1 MIRRYNYRVALGEA
15 TFELLPTGDG
25 TGYAI
30 LRMEASETT
39 TLSIRGGDAKFYTDN
54 SGAGESSTWTITSGA
69 IRSIFVKCTSRSL
82 LVFPKQGVITKWGIS
97 TSLNGWSSE
106 INAPLISSVGFPLR
120 NLTHLHLTGQCEFS
134 GSLPSGLTYLYLLGT
149 NINWTY
155 SGSLPSKLTSL
166 TLNGSNINWT
176 YSGSLPSGLT
186 SLYLNGTNINW
197 TYSGS
202 LPSGLTSLTLNG
214 SNINWTYSGS
224 LPSGLTSL
232 TLYGTNIN
240 WTYSGSLP
248 SGLTYLYLLGT
259 NINWTYSGS
268 LPSGLTS
275 LTLNGSN
282 INWTAFDASGSGNIT
297 TYYRLLDFVTTA
309 FSVTNFISLLQ
320 SMVSRVGGLP
330 TTCIISDYDNNP
342 TPDEIKNAT
351 PNQSGTDAEKA
362 KHWVEQLRSEKGV
375 TSLILN
381 NTNIS

>member
-155 SGSLPSKLTSL
+155 SGSLPS
-166 TLNGSNINWT
+166 
-176 YSGSLPSGLT
+176 
-186 SLYLNGTNINW
+186 
-197 TYSGS
+197 
-202 LPSGLTSLTLNG
+202 GLTSLTLNG
-214 SNINWTYSGS
+214 S
-224 LPSGLTSL
+224 
-232 TLYGTNIN
+232 
-240 WTYSGSLP
+240 
-248 SGLTYLYLLGT
+248 

-362 KHWVEQLRSEKGV
+362 KHWVEQLRSVKGV

>member
-120 NLTHLHLTGQCEFS
+120 NLTHLHLSGQCEFS
-134 GSLPSGLTYLYLLGT
+134 GSLPSGLTYLYLL
-149 NINWTY
+149 
-155 SGSLPSKLTSL
+155 
-166 TLNGSNINWT
+166 
-176 YSGSLPSGLT
+176 
-186 SLYLNGTNINW
+186 GTNINW

-224 LPSGLTSL
+224 LPSGLT
-232 TLYGTNIN
+232 
-240 WTYSGSLP
+240 
-248 SGLTYLYLLGT
+248 YLYLLGT
-259 NINWTYSGS
+259 
-268 LPSGLTS
+268 
-275 LTLNGSN
+275 N

-320 SMVSRVGGLP
+320 SMVSRVGDLP

-362 KHWVEQLRSEKGV
+362 KHWVEQLRSVKGV

>member
-149 NINWTY
+149 NINWTF
-155 SGSLPSKLTSL
+155 
-166 TLNGSNINWT
+166 
-176 YSGSLPSGLT
+176 
-186 SLYLNGTNINW
+186 
-197 TYSGS
+197 SGS
-202 LPSGLTSLTLNG
+202 LPSGLTSLTLN
-214 SNINWTYSGS
+214 
-224 LPSGLTSL
+224 
-232 TLYGTNIN
+232 GTNIN

-248 SGLTYLYLLGT
+248 SGLTYLYLLSS

-275 LTLNGSN
+275 LILNGSN

-362 KHWVEQLRSEKGV
+362 KHWVEQLRSVKGV

>member
-97 TSLNGWSSE
+97 TSLDGWSSE

-134 GSLPSGLTYLYLLGT
+134 GSLPSGLTYLYL
-149 NINWTY
+149 Y
-155 SGSLPSKLTSL
+155 
-166 TLNGSNINWT
+166 
-176 YSGSLPSGLT
+176 
-186 SLYLNGTNINW
+186 GTNINW

-224 LPSGLTSL
+224 LPSGLT
-232 TLYGTNIN
+232 
-240 WTYSGSLP
+240 
-248 SGLTYLYLLGT
+248 YLRLLGT
-259 NINWTYSGS
+259 NINWTDSGS

>member
-97 TSLNGWSSE
+97 TSLNGWSSK

-120 NLTHLHLTGQCEFS
+120 NLTHLHLSGQCEFS
-134 GSLPSGLTYLYLLGT
+134 GSLPSGLTYLYLL
-149 NINWTY
+149 
-155 SGSLPSKLTSL
+155 SS
-166 TLNGSNINWT
+166 
-176 YSGSLPSGLT
+176 
-186 SLYLNGTNINW
+186 NINW

-224 LPSGLTSL
+224 LPSGLTY
-232 TLYGTNIN
+232 LYLLSSNIN
-240 WTYSGSLP
+240 WTFSGSLP
-248 SGLTYLYLLGT
+248 SGLTSLTLNGS

-362 KHWVEQLRSEKGV
+362 KHWVEQLRSVKGV

>member
-120 NLTHLHLTGQCEFS
+120 NLTHLHLSGQCEFS
-134 GSLPSGLTYLYLLGT
+134 GSLPSGLTY
-149 NINWTY
+149 
-155 SGSLPSKLTSL
+155 
-166 TLNGSNINWT
+166 
-176 YSGSLPSGLT
+176 
-186 SLYLNGTNINW
+186 LYLNGTNINW

-202 LPSGLTSLTLNG
+202 LPSGLTYLYLNG

>member
-120 NLTHLHLTGQCEFS
+120 NLTHLHLSGQCEFS
-134 GSLPSGLTYLYLLGT
+134 GSLPSGLTYLYLR
-149 NINWTY
+149 
-155 SGSLPSKLTSL
+155 
-166 TLNGSNINWT
+166 
-176 YSGSLPSGLT
+176 
-186 SLYLNGTNINW
+186 
-197 TYSGS
+197 
-202 LPSGLTSLTLNG
+202 
-214 SNINWTYSGS
+214 
-224 LPSGLTSL
+224 
-232 TLYGTNIN
+232 
-240 WTYSGSLP
+240 
-248 SGLTYLYLLGT
+248 GT

-362 KHWVEQLRSEKGV
+362 KHWVEQLRSVKGV

-381 NTNIS
+381 NTDIS

>member
-97 TSLNGWSSE
+97 KSLNGWSSE

-120 NLTHLHLTGQCEFS
+120 NLTHLHLSGQCEFS
-134 GSLPSGLTYLYLLGT
+134 GSLPSGLTYLYLH
-149 NINWTY
+149 
-155 SGSLPSKLTSL
+155 
-166 TLNGSNINWT
+166 
-176 YSGSLPSGLT
+176 
-186 SLYLNGTNINW
+186 GTNINW

-202 LPSGLTSLTLNG
+202 LPSGLTYL
-214 SNINWTYSGS
+214 Y
-224 LPSGLTSL
+224 
-232 TLYGTNIN
+232 LYGSNIN

-259 NINWTYSGS
+259 NINWTFSGS

-282 INWTAFDASGSGNIT
+282 INWTYSG
-297 TYYRLLDFVTTA
+297 
-309 FSVTNFISLLQ
+309 
-320 SMVSRVGGLP
+320 
-330 TTCIISDYDNNP
+330 
-342 TPDEIKNAT
+342 
-351 PNQSGTDAEKA
+351 
-362 KHWVEQLRSEKGV
+362 
-375 TSLILN
+375 
-381 NTNIS
+381 

>member
-120 NLTHLHLTGQCEFS
+120 NLTHLHLSGQCEFS

-155 SGSLPSKLTSL
+155 SGSLPS
-166 TLNGSNINWT
+166 
-176 YSGSLPSGLT
+176 
-186 SLYLNGTNINW
+186 
-197 TYSGS
+197 
-202 LPSGLTSLTLNG
+202 GLTSLTLNG
-214 SNINWTYSGS
+214 S
-224 LPSGLTSL
+224 
-232 TLYGTNIN
+232 NIN

-275 LTLNGSN
+275 LTLNGTNINWTYSGSLPSGLTSLVLNGSN

-362 KHWVEQLRSEKGV
+362 KHWVEQLRSVKGV

>member
-134 GSLPSGLTYLYLLGT
+134 GSLPSGLTYLYLL
-149 NINWTY
+149 
-155 SGSLPSKLTSL
+155 SS
-166 TLNGSNINWT
+166 
-176 YSGSLPSGLT
+176 
-186 SLYLNGTNINW
+186 
-197 TYSGS
+197 
-202 LPSGLTSLTLNG
+202 
-214 SNINWTYSGS
+214 
-224 LPSGLTSL
+224 
-232 TLYGTNIN
+232 
-240 WTYSGSLP
+240 
-248 SGLTYLYLLGT
+248 

-362 KHWVEQLRSEKGV
+362 KHWVEQLRSVKGV

-381 NTNIS
+381 NTDIS

>member
-120 NLTHLHLTGQCEFS
+120 NLTHLHLSGQCEFS
-134 GSLPSGLTYLYLLGT
+134 GSLPSGLTY
-149 NINWTY
+149 
-155 SGSLPSKLTSL
+155 
-166 TLNGSNINWT
+166 
-176 YSGSLPSGLT
+176 
-186 SLYLNGTNINW
+186 LYLNGTNINW

-202 LPSGLTSLTLNG
+202 LPSGLT
-214 SNINWTYSGS
+214 
-224 LPSGLTSL
+224 
-232 TLYGTNIN
+232 
-240 WTYSGSLP
+240 
-248 SGLTYLYLLGT
+248 YLYLNGT
-259 NINWTYSGS
+259 
-268 LPSGLTS
+268 
-275 LTLNGSN
+275 N

-362 KHWVEQLRSEKGV
+362 KHWVEQLRSVKGV

>member
-155 SGSLPSKLTSL
+155 SGSLPS
-166 TLNGSNINWT
+166 
-176 YSGSLPSGLT
+176 
-186 SLYLNGTNINW
+186 
-197 TYSGS
+197 
-202 LPSGLTSLTLNG
+202 
-214 SNINWTYSGS
+214 
-224 LPSGLTSL
+224 
-232 TLYGTNIN
+232 
-240 WTYSGSLP
+240 
-248 SGLTYLYLLGT
+248 
-259 NINWTYSGS
+259 
-268 LPSGLTS
+268 GLTS

>member
-155 SGSLPSKLTSL
+155 SGSLPS
-166 TLNGSNINWT
+166 
-176 YSGSLPSGLT
+176 
-186 SLYLNGTNINW
+186 
-197 TYSGS
+197 
-202 LPSGLTSLTLNG
+202 
-214 SNINWTYSGS
+214 
-224 LPSGLTSL
+224 
-232 TLYGTNIN
+232 
-240 WTYSGSLP
+240 
-248 SGLTYLYLLGT
+248 
-259 NINWTYSGS
+259 
-268 LPSGLTS
+268 GLTS

-362 KHWVEQLRSEKGV
+362 KHWVEQLRSVKGV

-381 NTNIS
+381 NTDIS

>member
-155 SGSLPSKLTSL
+155 SGSLPS
-166 TLNGSNINWT
+166 
-176 YSGSLPSGLT
+176 
-186 SLYLNGTNINW
+186 
-197 TYSGS
+197 
-202 LPSGLTSLTLNG
+202 
-214 SNINWTYSGS
+214 
-224 LPSGLTSL
+224 GLTSL

-240 WTYSGSLP
+240 WTYSDSLP
-248 SGLTYLYLLGT
+248 SGLT
-259 NINWTYSGS
+259 
-268 LPSGLTS
+268 
-275 LTLNGSN
+275 TLNCQE
-282 INWTAFDASGSGNIT
+282 AA
-297 TYYRLLDFVTTA
+297 
-309 FSVTNFISLLQ
+309 
-320 SMVSRVGGLP
+320 
-330 TTCIISDYDNNP
+330 
-342 TPDEIKNAT
+342 
-351 PNQSGTDAEKA
+351 
-362 KHWVEQLRSEKGV
+362 
-375 TSLILN
+375 LIGRTLG
-381 NTNIS
+381 

>member
-120 NLTHLHLTGQCEFS
+120 NLTHLHLSGQCEFS
-134 GSLPSGLTYLYLLGT
+134 GSLPSGLTYLYLLG
-149 NINWTY
+149 
-155 SGSLPSKLTSL
+155 SK
-166 TLNGSNINWT
+166 IK
-176 YSGSLPSGLT
+176 
-186 SLYLNGTNINW
+186 W

-214 SNINWTYSGS
+214 TNINWTSSGSLPSGLTYLYLKGSNINWTYSGS
-224 LPSGLTSL
+224 LPSGLTFL
-232 TLYGTNIN
+232 V
-240 WTYSGSLP
+240 
-248 SGLTYLYLLGT
+248 
-259 NINWTYSGS
+259 
-268 LPSGLTS
+268 
-275 LTLNGSN
+275 LNGSN

-330 TTCIISDYDNNP
+330 TTCTISDYDNNP

-362 KHWVEQLRSEKGV
+362 KHWVEQLRSVKGV

>member
-97 TSLNGWSSE
+97 TSLNGWSSK

-120 NLTHLHLTGQCEFS
+120 NLTHLHLSGQCEFS
-134 GSLPSGLTYLYLLGT
+134 GSLPSGLTYLYLL
-149 NINWTY
+149 
-155 SGSLPSKLTSL
+155 
-166 TLNGSNINWT
+166 
-176 YSGSLPSGLT
+176 
-186 SLYLNGTNINW
+186 GTNINW

-224 LPSGLTSL
+224 LPSGLT
-232 TLYGTNIN
+232 
-240 WTYSGSLP
+240 
-248 SGLTYLYLLGT
+248 YLYLNGT
-259 NINWTYSGS
+259 
-268 LPSGLTS
+268 
-275 LTLNGSN
+275 N

-381 NTNIS
+381 DTNIS

>member
-39 TLSIRGGDAKFYTDN
+39 TLSIRGGDAKFYTDD

-120 NLTHLHLTGQCEFS
+120 NLTHLHLSGQCEFS
-134 GSLPSGLTYLYLLGT
+134 GSLPSGLTYLYLYGT
-149 NINWTY
+149 
-155 SGSLPSKLTSL
+155 
-166 TLNGSNINWT
+166 NINWT

-186 SLYLNGTNINW
+186 SLDLNGTNINW

-202 LPSGLTSLTLNG
+202 LPSGLTSLIL
-214 SNINWTYSGS
+214 SG
-224 LPSGLTSL
+224 T
-232 TLYGTNIN
+232 
-240 WTYSGSLP
+240 
-248 SGLTYLYLLGT
+248 
-259 NINWTYSGS
+259 
-268 LPSGLTS
+268 
-275 LTLNGSN
+275 N

-381 NTNIS
+381 DTNIS

>member
-120 NLTHLHLTGQCEFS
+120 NLTHLHLSGQCEFS
-134 GSLPSGLTYLYLLGT
+134 GSLPSGLTYLYLLST

-155 SGSLPSKLTSL
+155 SGSLPSGLTSL

-186 SLYLNGTNINW
+186 YLYLLGTNINW

-232 TLYGTNIN
+232 TLYGSNINWTYSGSLPSGLTYLYLNGTNIN

-248 SGLTYLYLLGT
+248 SGLTYLYLNGT
-259 NINWTYSGS
+259 
-268 LPSGLTS
+268 
-275 LTLNGSN
+275 N

-362 KHWVEQLRSEKGV
+362 KHWVEQLRSVKGV

>member
-120 NLTHLHLTGQCEFS
+120 NLTHLHLSGQCEFS

-155 SGSLPSKLTSL
+155 SGSLPS
-166 TLNGSNINWT
+166 
-176 YSGSLPSGLT
+176 
-186 SLYLNGTNINW
+186 
-197 TYSGS
+197 
-202 LPSGLTSLTLNG
+202 GLTSLTLNG
-214 SNINWTYSGS
+214 S
-224 LPSGLTSL
+224 
-232 TLYGTNIN
+232 
-240 WTYSGSLP
+240 
-248 SGLTYLYLLGT
+248 

-362 KHWVEQLRSEKGV
+362 KHWVEQLRSVKGV

>member
-149 NINWTY
+149 NINWTF
-155 SGSLPSKLTSL
+155 
-166 TLNGSNINWT
+166 
-176 YSGSLPSGLT
+176 SGSLPSGLT
-186 SLYLNGTNINW
+186 SLTLNGTNINW

-202 LPSGLTSLTLNG
+202 LPSGLTSLTLYG

-232 TLYGTNIN
+232 I
-240 WTYSGSLP
+240 
-248 SGLTYLYLLGT
+248 
-259 NINWTYSGS
+259 
-268 LPSGLTS
+268 
-275 LTLNGSN
+275 LNGSN

-362 KHWVEQLRSEKGV
+362 KHWVEQLRSVKGV

>member
-97 TSLNGWSSE
+97 TSLNGWSSK

-120 NLTHLHLTGQCEFS
+120 NLTHLHLSGQCEFS
-134 GSLPSGLTYLYLLGT
+134 GSLPSGLTYLYLL
-149 NINWTY
+149 
-155 SGSLPSKLTSL
+155 
-166 TLNGSNINWT
+166 
-176 YSGSLPSGLT
+176 
-186 SLYLNGTNINW
+186 GTNINW

-232 TLYGTNIN
+232 TLLGTNIN

-248 SGLTYLYLLGT
+248 SGLTYLYLLGTNINWTYSGSLPSGLTSLDLNGPNINWTYSGSLPSGLTSLALYCT

-362 KHWVEQLRSEKGV
+362 KHWVEQLRSVKGV

>member
-120 NLTHLHLTGQCEFS
+120 NLTHLHLSGQCEFS
-134 GSLPSGLTYLYLLGT
+134 GSLPSGLTYLYL
-149 NINWTY
+149 
-155 SGSLPSKLTSL
+155 SS
-166 TLNGSNINWT
+166 SNINWT

-202 LPSGLTSLTLNG
+202 LPSGLTYLYLYGSNINWTYSGSLPSGLTSLTLNG
-214 SNINWTYSGS
+214 SNINWTYSGSLPSGLTYLYLNGTNINWTYSGS

-248 SGLTYLYLLGT
+248 SGLT
-259 NINWTYSGS
+259 
-268 LPSGLTS
+268 S
-275 LTLNGSN
+275 LTLNGTN

-362 KHWVEQLRSEKGV
+362 KHWVEQLRSVKGV

-381 NTNIS
+381 NTDIS

>member
-39 TLSIRGGDAKFYTDN
+39 TLSIRGGDAKFYTDS

-97 TSLNGWSSE
+97 TSLNGWRSE

-134 GSLPSGLTYLYLLGT
+134 GSLPSGLTYLYLL
-149 NINWTY
+149 
-155 SGSLPSKLTSL
+155 S
-166 TLNGSNINWT
+166 SNINWT
-176 YSGSLPSGLT
+176 F
-186 SLYLNGTNINW
+186 
-197 TYSGS
+197 
-202 LPSGLTSLTLNG
+202 
-214 SNINWTYSGS
+214 
-224 LPSGLTSL
+224 
-232 TLYGTNIN
+232 
-240 WTYSGSLP
+240 
-248 SGLTYLYLLGT
+248 
-259 NINWTYSGS
+259 SGS

-320 SMVSRVGGLP
+320 SMVSRVGDLP

-362 KHWVEQLRSEKGV
+362 KHWVEQLRSVKGV

>member
-97 TSLNGWSSE
+97 TSLNGWSSK

-134 GSLPSGLTYLYLLGT
+134 GSLPSGLTYLYLL
-149 NINWTY
+149 
-155 SGSLPSKLTSL
+155 SS
-166 TLNGSNINWT
+166 
-176 YSGSLPSGLT
+176 
-186 SLYLNGTNINW
+186 
-197 TYSGS
+197 
-202 LPSGLTSLTLNG
+202 
-214 SNINWTYSGS
+214 
-224 LPSGLTSL
+224 
-232 TLYGTNIN
+232 NIN

-248 SGLTYLYLLGT
+248 SGLTYLYLNGT
-259 NINWTYSGS
+259 
-268 LPSGLTS
+268 
-275 LTLNGSN
+275 N

-362 KHWVEQLRSEKGV
+362 KHWVEQLRSVKGV

-381 NTNIS
+381 NTDIS

>member
-120 NLTHLHLTGQCEFS
+120 NLTHLHLSGQCEFS
-134 GSLPSGLTYLYLLGT
+134 GSLPSGLTYLYLLG
-149 NINWTY
+149 
-155 SGSLPSKLTSL
+155 SK
-166 TLNGSNINWT
+166 IK
-176 YSGSLPSGLT
+176 
-186 SLYLNGTNINW
+186 W

-232 TLYGTNIN
+232 
-240 WTYSGSLP
+240 
-248 SGLTYLYLLGT
+248 
-259 NINWTYSGS
+259 
-268 LPSGLTS
+268 
-275 LTLNGSN
+275 
-282 INWTAFDASGSGNIT
+282 
-297 TYYRLLDFVTTA
+297 
-309 FSVTNFISLLQ
+309 
-320 SMVSRVGGLP
+320 
-330 TTCIISDYDNNP
+330 
-342 TPDEIKNAT
+342 
-351 PNQSGTDAEKA
+351 
-362 KHWVEQLRSEKGV
+362 
-375 TSLILN
+375 
-381 NTNIS
+381 

>member
-97 TSLNGWSSE
+97 TSLNGWSSK

-120 NLTHLHLTGQCEFS
+120 NLTHLHLSGQCEFS

-155 SGSLPSKLTSL
+155 SGSLPS
-166 TLNGSNINWT
+166 
-176 YSGSLPSGLT
+176 GLT
-186 SLYLNGTNINW
+186 SLD
-197 TYSGS
+197 
-202 LPSGLTSLTLNG
+202 
-214 SNINWTYSGS
+214 
-224 LPSGLTSL
+224 
-232 TLYGTNIN
+232 
-240 WTYSGSLP
+240 
-248 SGLTYLYLLGT
+248 
-259 NINWTYSGS
+259 
-268 LPSGLTS
+268 
-275 LTLNGSN
+275 LNGSN

-381 NTNIS
+381 DTNIS

>member
-97 TSLNGWSSE
+97 KSLNGWSSE

-120 NLTHLHLTGQCEFS
+120 NLTHLHLSGQCEFS

-149 NINWTY
+149 NINWTF
-155 SGSLPSKLTSL
+155 
-166 TLNGSNINWT
+166 
-176 YSGSLPSGLT
+176 
-186 SLYLNGTNINW
+186 
-197 TYSGS
+197 SGS

-224 LPSGLTSL
+224 LPSGLT
-232 TLYGTNIN
+232 
-240 WTYSGSLP
+240 
-248 SGLTYLYLLGT
+248 YLYLLGT
-259 NINWTYSGS
+259 
-268 LPSGLTS
+268 
-275 LTLNGSN
+275 N

-320 SMVSRVGGLP
+320 SMVSRVGDLP

-362 KHWVEQLRSEKGV
+362 KHWVEQLRSVKGV

>member
-120 NLTHLHLTGQCEFS
+120 NLTHLHLSGQCEFS

-155 SGSLPSKLTSL
+155 SGSLPS
-166 TLNGSNINWT
+166 
-176 YSGSLPSGLT
+176 
-186 SLYLNGTNINW
+186 
-197 TYSGS
+197 
-202 LPSGLTSLTLNG
+202 GLTSLTLNG
-214 SNINWTYSGS
+214 S
-224 LPSGLTSL
+224 
-232 TLYGTNIN
+232 NIN

-275 LTLNGSN
+275 LTLNGSNINWTYSGSLPSGLTYLYLKGTN

-362 KHWVEQLRSEKGV
+362 KHWVEQLRSVKGV

>member
-120 NLTHLHLTGQCEFS
+120 NLTHLHLSGQCEFS
-134 GSLPSGLTYLYLLGT
+134 GSLPSGLTYLYLLSS
-149 NINWTY
+149 NINWTF
-155 SGSLPSKLTSL
+155 SGSLPSGLTSL
-166 TLNGSNINWT
+166 TLHGSNINWT

-186 SLYLNGTNINW
+186 SLILNGT
-197 TYSGS
+197 
-202 LPSGLTSLTLNG
+202 
-214 SNINWTYSGS
+214 
-224 LPSGLTSL
+224 
-232 TLYGTNIN
+232 
-240 WTYSGSLP
+240 
-248 SGLTYLYLLGT
+248 
-259 NINWTYSGS
+259 
-268 LPSGLTS
+268 
-275 LTLNGSN
+275 N

-362 KHWVEQLRSEKGV
+362 KHWVEQLRSVKGV

>member
-97 TSLNGWSSE
+97 TSLNGWSSN

-134 GSLPSGLTYLYLLGT
+134 GSLPSGLTYLYL
-149 NINWTY
+149 Y
-155 SGSLPSKLTSL
+155 
-166 TLNGSNINWT
+166 
-176 YSGSLPSGLT
+176 
-186 SLYLNGTNINW
+186 GTNINW

-202 LPSGLTSLTLNG
+202 LPSGLTSLTLYG

-224 LPSGLTSL
+224 LPSGLTKLYLLGTNINWTYSGSL
-232 TLYGTNIN
+232 PSGLTYLKLNGTNIN

-248 SGLTYLYLLGT
+248 SGLTYLYLYGT
-259 NINWTYSGS
+259 NINWTYSGSLPSGLTSLDLSGSNINWTYSGS

-297 TYYRLLDFVTTA
+297 TDYRLLDFVTTA

-362 KHWVEQLRSEKGV
+362 KHWVEQLRSVKGV
-375 TSLILN
+375 TSLTLN

>member
-97 TSLNGWSSE
+97 TSLNGWSSK

-120 NLTHLHLTGQCEFS
+120 NLTHLHLSGQCEFS
-134 GSLPSGLTYLYLLGT
+134 GSLPSGLTYLYLLSS
-149 NINWTY
+149 NINWTF
-155 SGSLPSKLTSL
+155 SGSLPSELT
-166 TLNGSNINWT
+166 
-176 YSGSLPSGLT
+176 Y
-186 SLYLNGTNINW
+186 LYLNGT
-197 TYSGS
+197 
-202 LPSGLTSLTLNG
+202 
-214 SNINWTYSGS
+214 
-224 LPSGLTSL
+224 
-232 TLYGTNIN
+232 
-240 WTYSGSLP
+240 
-248 SGLTYLYLLGT
+248 
-259 NINWTYSGS
+259 
-268 LPSGLTS
+268 
-275 LTLNGSN
+275 N

-297 TYYRLLDFVTTA
+297 TIYRLLDFVTTA

-362 KHWVEQLRSEKGV
+362 KHWVEQLRSVKGV

>member
-120 NLTHLHLTGQCEFS
+120 NLTHLHLSGQCEFS
-134 GSLPSGLTYLYLLGT
+134 GSLPSGLTYLYLL
-149 NINWTY
+149 
-155 SGSLPSKLTSL
+155 SS
-166 TLNGSNINWT
+166 
-176 YSGSLPSGLT
+176 
-186 SLYLNGTNINW
+186 NINW

-224 LPSGLTSL
+224 LPSGLTY
-232 TLYGTNIN
+232 LYLLGTNIN

-248 SGLTYLYLLGT
+248 SGLTSLTLNGT

-362 KHWVEQLRSEKGV
+362 KHWVEQLRSVKGV

>member
-120 NLTHLHLTGQCEFS
+120 NLTHLHLSGQCEFS
-134 GSLPSGLTYLYLLGT
+134 GSLPSGLTYLYLLG
-149 NINWTY
+149 
-155 SGSLPSKLTSL
+155 S
-166 TLNGSNINWT
+166 
-176 YSGSLPSGLT
+176 
-186 SLYLNGTNINW
+186 
-197 TYSGS
+197 
-202 LPSGLTSLTLNG
+202 
-214 SNINWTYSGS
+214 
-224 LPSGLTSL
+224 
-232 TLYGTNIN
+232 
-240 WTYSGSLP
+240 
-248 SGLTYLYLLGT
+248 

-330 TTCIISDYDNNP
+330 TTCFISDYDNNP

-362 KHWVEQLRSEKGV
+362 KHWVEQLRSVKGV

>member
-120 NLTHLHLTGQCEFS
+120 NLTHLHLSGQCEFS
-134 GSLPSGLTYLYLLGT
+134 GSLPSGLTYLYLLG
-149 NINWTY
+149 
-155 SGSLPSKLTSL
+155 SK
-166 TLNGSNINWT
+166 IK
-176 YSGSLPSGLT
+176 
-186 SLYLNGTNINW
+186 W

-224 LPSGLTSL
+224 LPSGLT
-232 TLYGTNIN
+232 
-240 WTYSGSLP
+240 
-248 SGLTYLYLLGT
+248 YLYLNGT
-259 NINWTYSGS
+259 
-268 LPSGLTS
+268 
-275 LTLNGSN
+275 N

-362 KHWVEQLRSEKGV
+362 KHWVEQLRRVKGV